1 MRLHSIEAQSFR
13 LTQILRLSEEGVRGK
28 QIAHLP
34 DGSEAWVSQ
43 VLKRCREQGKENVH
57 PKGPAAGHPPALKEE
72 QLADLQQ
79 VLTAEAKASGFETD
93 GWTCKRIAR
102 VIKERYGVEHHPAH
116 ISRLLTHQ
124 LGFSLQKPARK
135 DYRRKEAE
143 LQQWKEELLPA
154 LKKSPGRTLPDLLC
168 G

>member
-13 LTQILRLSEEGVRGK
+13 LTQIIRLSEEGVSGK
-28 QIAHLP
+28 QIAHLL
-34 DGSEAWVSQ
+34 DCSEAWVSQ

-57 PKGPAAGHPPALKEE
+57 PKGPAAGHTPALKEE

-79 VLTAEAKASGFETD
+79 ILTAEAKASGFETD

-102 VIKERYGVEHHPAH
+102 VIKERYGIEHHPAH
-116 ISRLLTHQ
+116 ISRIVTHK

-143 LQQWKEELLPA
+143 QQQWKEELLPA
-154 LKKSPGRTLPDLLC
+154 LKKGHSGTLPPLLC

>member
-13 LTQILRLSEEGVRGK
+13 LTQIIRLREEGIRGK
-28 QIAHLP
+28 QIAHLL
-34 DGSEAWVSQ
+34 DCSEAWVSQ
-43 VLKRCREQGKENVH
+43 VFKRCREQGKENVH
-57 PKGPAAGHPPALKEE
+57 PKGPAPGHPPALQQE

-79 VLTAEAKASGFETD
+79 LLTAEAKASGFETD

-102 VIKERYGVEHHPAH
+102 VIKEHYGVDHHPAH
-116 ISRLLTHQ
+116 ISRLLTHK

-143 LQQWKEELLPA
+143 QQQWKEELLPA
-154 LKKSPGRTLPDLLC
+154 LKKSPGRTVPHLLC